1 MDAGDIALIVAATF
15 AAGFLNAAAG
25 GGSLV
30 SFPALVAT
38 GLSPLTANVSNTL
51 ALWPGYL
58 GGAATLRADL
68 ERGVHLRQLCAA
80 AAAGAVVG
88 SVLLLV
94 ADSSV
99 FDAVVPFL
107 VLLAAALLAIP
118 KRWLARL
125 QHPEGPA
132 ADALAEGATGGR
144 RTVTLVVVGLAGA
157 YGAYFGG
164 ALGVILLAVL
174 NAFVGGELR
183 NLNATKTVLSLLVN
197 TVALVA
203 FVGFAPVDWTA
214 VAVGAPASLVGSI
227 VGAKASTRVRPDVLR
242 WGIVGYATIA
252 GVIMA
257 VT

>member
-1 MDAGDIALIVAATF
+1 VDAGDIVLVVAATF

-30 SFPALVAT
+30 SFPALVAS
-38 GLSPLTANVSNTL
+38 GLEPLTANVSNTL

-68 ERGVHLRQLCAA
+68 QRGVHLRQLCTAA
-80 AAAGAVVG
+80 AVGAVVG

-99 FDAVVPFL
+99 FDAVVPYL
-107 VLLAAALLAIP
+107 VLLAAGLLAIP
-118 KRWLARL
+118 KRWLGRL
-125 QHPEGPA
+125 RPPEGGA
-132 ADALAEGATGGR
+132 EDALAQGGSGLR
-144 RTVTLVVVGLAGA
+144 RVATLVVVGLGGA

-174 NAFVGGELR
+174 SASVGGDLR

-203 FVGFAPVDWTA
+203 FVGFAPVDWAA
-214 VAVGAPASLVGSI
+214 VAVGGPASF
-227 VGAKASTRVRPDVLR
+227 VGAVAGARASTRVHPEMLR
-242 WGIVGYATIA
+242 WGIVVYATVA
-252 GVIMA
+252 GLIML